1 MMLLGRLIQVLWW
14 WRSWRWE
21 RWEYPPP
28 GAISRQRYG
37 VLFVAYRLGP
47 LEVRVW
53 RKGHG
58 RGH

>member
-1 MMLLGRLIQVLWW
+1 MVILGRRIQFLW
-14 WRSWRWE
+14 SWRWLWC
-21 RWEYPPP
+21 RWEFP
-28 GAISRQRYG
+28 RYETAAKREYG
-37 VLFVAYRLGP
+37 RIFTGWCLGP